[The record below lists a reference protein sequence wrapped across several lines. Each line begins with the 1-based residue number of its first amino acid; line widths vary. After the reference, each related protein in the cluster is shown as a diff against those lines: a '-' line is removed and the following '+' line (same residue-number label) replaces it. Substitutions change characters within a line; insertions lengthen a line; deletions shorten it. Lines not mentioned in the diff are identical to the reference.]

1 MNEEEN
7 ASKRILKMALKEFS
21 AYGFSGAR
29 IERIAKAAK
38 INKAMIFYY
47 FTSKKH
53 LYQLV
58 VLQVLSSLYPKIMEL
73 LSSNPTAEVFLEKA
87 PEIYTRFFSSKPDFV
102 KMIAIELVQNPGNI
116 TSVMQSLMKEK
127 GDVKIPA
134 QLRQLIKKWYKKGFI
149 SEGDP
154 LQFMLNVVSL
164 SLLSFIGKPLLEVL
178 FQEYT
183 PLEEFEKK
191 RIKSIVNLL
200 KRGMLT

>member
-1 MNEEEN
+1 VNKEEN
-7 ASKRILKMALKEFS
+7 ASQRILKMALKEFS
-21 AYGFSGAR
+21 TYGFSGAR
-29 IERIAKAAK
+29 MERIAKAAN

-47 FTSKKH
+47 FTSKKK

-58 VLQVLSSLYPKIMEL
+58 VLQVLSNLYPKIMEL

-87 PEIYTRFFSSKPDFV
+87 PEIYMRFFSRKPDFV
-102 KMIAIELVQNPGNI
+102 KM
-116 TSVMQSLMKEK
+116 KK
-127 GDVKIPA
+127 
-134 QLRQLIKKWYKKGFI
+134 LIRKWYKKGLI
-149 SEGDP
+149 SEADP

-164 SLLSFIGKPLLEVL
+164 SLFSFIGKPFLEVV

-183 PLEEFEKK
+183 PPEEFEKK

>member
-1 MNEEEN
+1 MNQEEN
-7 ASKRILKMALKEFS
+7 ASQRILKMALKEFS
-21 AYGFSGAR
+21 TYGFSGAR
-29 IERIAKAAK
+29 MERIAKAAK

-47 FTSKKH
+47 FTSKKN

-58 VLQVLSSLYPKIMEL
+58 VQQVFSNFYPKIMEL

-87 PEIYTRFFSSKPDFV
+87 PEIYMSFFSSKPDFV
-102 KMIAIELVQNPGNI
+102 KMIAIELVQNPENI

-127 GDVKIPA
+127 GDVMIPA
-134 QLRQLIKKWYKKGFI
+134 HLRQLIKKWYKKRLI

-154 LQFMLNVVSL
+154 FQFMLNVVSL
-164 SLLSFIGKPLLEVL
+164 SLLSFIGKPLLEVI